1 MKTSAFYK
9 IFWLS
14 LLAWIW
20 FGNLLTTAQGTKAG
34 FSWPDGKKA
43 ALSLTFDDARQ
54 SQVTQG
60 TALLDKHQV
69 KATFYVVPESMKPV
83 LDGWKEAVI
92 NGHEIGN
99 HSQYHPCTGNFDWKR
114 DHALEDYTLAQMRNE
129 LNTANKQ
136 IEDLLGVTAV
146 SYAYTCGQKFVGR
159 GTNTKSYIPVVAEL
173 FTSGRG
179 FLDEVANAPGYL
191 DLAQLTG
198 IESDGKDFQDIKPFL
213 DKAQENGNWIV
224 LAGHE
229 MAEDGDQT
237 TRNSMLEELIAYAQ
251 NPANGLWL
259 TTVAEVSEYVRTYN
273 QKSPLTGLAEA
284 LTFHASFDHGFDADY
299 SKGNEHLY
307 TAPEYGKLENSQK
320 GMHSQDV
327 VQTDHHGRFG
337 GALHFKKKGKSTLY
351 YKSED
356 NIAYSR
362 SNWSGAVSIWLQ
374 LDPERD
380 LEPGYCDPIQI
391 TDVGYND
398 AALWVDFTDKNP
410 REFRMGVFGDLE
422 VWNPENIGPDENP
435 DFNNRLVVAGERPF
449 SRQNWTHVVISY
461 TDLSSEGARADF
473 YVNGKLQG
481 TQDHIPEPFTWD
493 LNKSKIFIGLN
504 YVGLMDE
511 VAIFDRGLTAEE
523 VGILYGLNDGV
534 GELY

>member
-14 LLAWIW
+14 LLAWIG

-60 TALLDKHQV
+60 TALLDKHEV

-99 HSQYHPCTGNFDWKR
+99 HTQNHPCTGNFDWKR
-114 DHALEDYTLAQMRNE
+114 DHALEDYTVAQMRNE
-129 LNTANKQ
+129 LQATNHQ
-136 IEDLLGVTAV
+136 IEEMLGVTAV

-159 GTNTKSYIPVVAEL
+159 GINTKSYIPVVAEL

-198 IESDGKDFQDIKPFL
+198 IESDGKDFQEIKPFL
-213 DKAQENGNWIV
+213 DKAQENGNWVV

-229 MAEDGDQT
+229 MADGGNQT
-237 TRNSMLEELIAYAQ
+237 TRISMLEELIVYAQ
-251 NPANGLWL
+251 DPANGIWL
-259 TTVAEVSEYVRTYN
+259 TTVAEVAEYVRTFN
-273 QKSPLTGLAEA
+273 QKSHLTGLAEA
-284 LTFHASFDHGFDADY
+284 LTFHASFDHSYDADY
-299 SKGNEHLY
+299 SKGSEHLY
-307 TAPEYGKLENSQK
+307 TAPEYGKLESSQK
-320 GMHSQDV
+320 GLHSQDV
-327 VQTDHHGRFG
+327 VQVVNGGRFG
-337 GALHFKKKGKSTLY
+337 GALDFKKKGKATLF

-356 NIAYSR
+356 NIAYNR
-362 SNWSGAVSIWLQ
+362 KAWSGTVSLWLQ
-374 LDPERD
+374 LDPEKD

-410 REFRMGVFGDLE
+410 RSFRMGVFGDLE

-435 DFNNRLVVAGERPF
+435 VFTNRLVVAGDRPF
-449 SRQNWTHVVISY
+449 GREHWTHVAISFSN
-461 TDLSSEGARADF
+461 LGSNGAKAEF

-481 TQDHIPEPFTWD
+481 SQDDIPEPFTWD
-493 LNKSKIFIGLN
+493 LEKSKIFIGLN
-504 YVGLMDE
+504 YVGLMDD
-511 VAIFDRGLTAEE
+511 VAIFDRVLSQEE
-523 VGILYGLNDGV
+523 VGVLYGLEG
-534 GELY
+534 GGGRLY